1 GYKEGSV
8 WNRPLQYFPQ
18 QQDVDNAVPMDA
30 FSSVVTKKGR
40 FGTDPY
46 NIFLNNGM
54 SLTPFPTD
62 AFSGMVTKKG
72 RFGTDLY
79 SIFSTM
85 GLQVIVKY
93 EPAVI
98 NEFARIFHAR
108 CAYWH

>member
-1 GYKEGSV
+1 
-8 WNRPLQYFPQ
+8 
-18 QQDVDNAVPMDA
+18 M
-30 FSSVVTKKGR
+30 VTKKGR